1 MNESR
6 VKSCLAKFY
15 NGSYSR
21 LQFLRA
27 VSHPMGAHTAALLP
41 VHIDSDDDDDDDDGD
56 DGSYTNYDV
65 HGATHCGRCSRRQT
79 PPVKCVSWHRA
90 RSSRWYPADMR
101 AFARAARTALPV
113 SYTHLTLPT
122 TPYV

>member
-27 VSHPMGAHTAALLP
+27 VSHPMRAHTAALQP
-41 VHIDSDDDDDDDDGD
+41 AHIDSDDDDGD
-56 DGSYTNYDV
+56 DGSYTNCDV
-65 HGATHCGRCSRRQT
+65 THTVQLLGRVDPKRMEELVRF
-79 PPVKCVSWHRA
+79 R
-90 RSSRWYPADMR
+90 
-101 AFARAARTALPV
+101 
-113 SYTHLTLPT
+113 
-122 TPYV
+122 